1 MTTGVVNNWDT
12 LNVTGTITPD
22 AIDSP
27 TILVNGTAVQP
38 AIAQLAYIADA
49 TDGTDVITQL
59 NALLAALQ
67 ADGLMAGPPEE

>member
-22 AIDSP
+22 AIDCP
-27 TILVNGTAVQP
+27 TILVDGTAVQS
-38 AIAQLAYIADA
+38 AIAQMAFIADA

-67 ADGLMAGPPEE
+67 ANGLMASE